1 MNLEGRTS
9 VLSVSGDGL
18 GESLEQDDIAFVRR
32 CQKGDARAFEQLVI
46 KYRSKVFSMIYG
58 MVQNEQDAWDLAQ
71 EGFIK
76 AWRSIHR
83 FKGQA
88 SFYTW
93 LYRIVTNVAIDSL
106 RRKGFKKT
114 AEFDDQIAATQIE
127 PGSKTMPQPDPTP
140 HQGLEREEI
149 RQRIEQAID
158 SLRRKGFKK
167 TAEFDDQIAATQ
179 IEPGSK
185 TMPQPDPTPHQGLE
199 REEIRQR
206 IEQAIDKLSPE
217 HRAVIVMKE
226 IEELQ
231 YNEIAEVLGCS
242 IGTVMSRLFYA
253 RKKLQTLLKDVYEN
267 L

>member
-1 MNLEGRTS
+1 VAE
-9 VLSVSGDGL
+9 
-18 GESLEQDDIAFVRR
+18 DDIALVRR
-32 CQKGDARAFEQLVI
+32 CQKGDALAFEQLVI
-46 KYRSKVFSMIYG
+46 KYRSKVFSMIFG

-114 AEFDDQIAATQIE
+114 AEFDDRITASEVE
-127 PGSKTMPQPDPTP
+127 PGSKTLPTPDPLP
-140 HQGLEREEI
+140 HHGLEREEI
-149 RQRIEQAID
+149 RLRIEQAI
-158 SLRRKGFKK
+158 S
-167 TAEFDDQIAATQ
+167 
-179 IEPGSK
+179 
-185 TMPQPDPTPHQGLE
+185 
-199 REEIRQR
+199 
-206 IEQAIDKLSPE
+206 KLSPE

-231 YNEIAEVLGCS
+231 YNDIAEALGCS

>member
-9 VLSVSGDGL
+9 VLSVGGAGF
-18 GESLEQDDIAFVRR
+18 GESVAQDDIALVRR
-32 CQKGDARAFEQLVI
+32 CQKGDALAFEQLVI

-71 EGFIK
+71 EGFVK

-114 AEFDDQIAATQIE
+114 AEFDDDIAANE
-127 PGSKTMPQPDPTP
+127 VAPGSKTVPTPDPMP

-149 RQRIEQAID
+149 RQRIEQAI
-158 SLRRKGFKK
+158 S
-167 TAEFDDQIAATQ
+167 
-179 IEPGSK
+179 
-185 TMPQPDPTPHQGLE
+185 
-199 REEIRQR
+199 
-206 IEQAIDKLSPE
+206 KLSPE

-231 YNEIAEVLGCS
+231 YNEIAEALGCS

>member
-9 VLSVSGDGL
+9 VLSVGGAGF
-18 GESLEQDDIAFVRR
+18 GESVAQDDIALVRR
-32 CQKGDARAFEQLVI
+32 CQKGDALAFEQLVI

-114 AEFDDQIAATQIE
+114 AEFDDHIAANE
-127 PGSKTMPQPDPTP
+127 VAPGSKTMPTPDPMP

-149 RQRIEQAID
+149 RQRIEQAI
-158 SLRRKGFKK
+158 S
-167 TAEFDDQIAATQ
+167 
-179 IEPGSK
+179 
-185 TMPQPDPTPHQGLE
+185 
-199 REEIRQR
+199 
-206 IEQAIDKLSPE
+206 KLSPE

-231 YNEIAEVLGCS
+231 YNEIAEALGCS

>member
-1 MNLEGRTS
+1 MNFEGRTS
-9 VLSVSGDGL
+9 VLSVGDRGFS
-18 GESLEQDDIAFVRR
+18 ESVEHDDIVLVRR
-32 CQKGDARAFEQLVI
+32 CQKGDALAFEQLVI

-71 EGFIK
+71 EGFLK

-114 AEFDDQIAATQIE
+114 AEFDDEIAASQVE
-127 PGSKTMPQPDPTP
+127 PGSKTVPQPDPMP

-149 RQRIEQAID
+149 RQRIEHAI
-158 SLRRKGFKK
+158 S
-167 TAEFDDQIAATQ
+167 
-179 IEPGSK
+179 
-185 TMPQPDPTPHQGLE
+185 
-199 REEIRQR
+199 
-206 IEQAIDKLSPE
+206 KLSPE

-231 YNEIAEVLGCS
+231 YNEIAEALGCS

-253 RKKLQTLLKDVYEN
+253 RKKLQTLLRDVYEN

>member
-1 MNLEGRTS
+1 MNLEGQTS
-9 VLSVSGDGL
+9 VLSVGGVVF
-18 GESLEQDDIAFVRR
+18 GESVAQDDIALVRR
-32 CQKGDARAFEQLVI
+32 CQKGDTLAFEQLVI

-114 AEFDDQIAATQIE
+114 AEFDDDIAANE
-127 PGSKTMPQPDPTP
+127 VAPGSKTVPTPDPMP
-140 HQGLEREEI
+140 HHGLEREEI
-149 RQRIEQAID
+149 RQRIEQAI
-158 SLRRKGFKK
+158 S
-167 TAEFDDQIAATQ
+167 
-179 IEPGSK
+179 
-185 TMPQPDPTPHQGLE
+185 
-199 REEIRQR
+199 
-206 IEQAIDKLSPE
+206 KLSPE

-231 YNEIAEVLGCS
+231 YNEIAEALGCS

>member
-9 VLSVSGDGL
+9 VLSVGGGGGF
-18 GESLEQDDIAFVRR
+18 GESVAEDDIALVRR
-32 CQKGDARAFEQLVI
+32 CQKGDALAFEQLVI

-114 AEFDDQIAATQIE
+114 AEFDDQIAANEVE
-127 PGSKTMPQPDPTP
+127 PGSKTVPTPDPLP

-149 RQRIEQAID
+149 RQRIEQAI
-158 SLRRKGFKK
+158 G
-167 TAEFDDQIAATQ
+167 
-179 IEPGSK
+179 
-185 TMPQPDPTPHQGLE
+185 
-199 REEIRQR
+199 
-206 IEQAIDKLSPE
+206 KLSPE
-217 HRAVIVMKE
+217 HRAVVVMKE

-231 YNEIAEVLGCS
+231 YNEIAEALGCS

>member
-9 VLSVSGDGL
+9 VLSVGGGGL
-18 GESLEQDDIAFVRR
+18 GEPVEQDDIALVLR
-32 CQKGDARAFEQLVI
+32 CQKGDALAFEQLVI

-106 RRKGFKKT
+106 RRKSFKKT
-114 AEFDDQIAATQIE
+114 AEFDDEIAATQVE
-127 PGSKTMPQPDPTP
+127 PGSKTMPQPDPMP

-149 RQRIEQAID
+149 RHRIEHAIN
-158 SLRRKGFKK
+158 
-167 TAEFDDQIAATQ
+167 
-179 IEPGSK
+179 
-185 TMPQPDPTPHQGLE
+185 
-199 REEIRQR
+199 
-206 IEQAIDKLSPE
+206 KLSPE

-231 YNEIAEVLGCS
+231 YNEIAEALGCS

-253 RKKLQTLLKDVYEN
+253 RKKLQILLKDVYEN

>member
-9 VLSVSGDGL
+9 VLSVGGGGGGF
-18 GESLEQDDIAFVRR
+18 GESVAQDDIDLVRR
-32 CQKGDARAFEQLVI
+32 CQKGDALAFEQLVI

-114 AEFDDQIAATQIE
+114 AEFDDHIAASEVE
-127 PGSKTMPQPDPTP
+127 PGSKTLPTPDPLP
-140 HQGLEREEI
+140 HHGLEREEI
-149 RQRIEQAID
+149 RQRIEQAI
-158 SLRRKGFKK
+158 S
-167 TAEFDDQIAATQ
+167 
-179 IEPGSK
+179 
-185 TMPQPDPTPHQGLE
+185 
-199 REEIRQR
+199 
-206 IEQAIDKLSPE
+206 KLSPE

-231 YNEIAEVLGCS
+231 YNEIAEALGCS

>member
-9 VLSVSGDGL
+9 VLSVGGGGFD
-18 GESLEQDDIAFVRR
+18 ESVSQDDIALVRR
-32 CQKGDARAFEQLVI
+32 CQKGDALAFEQLVI

-71 EGFIK
+71 EGFVK

-114 AEFDDQIAATQIE
+114 AEFDDDIAANE
-127 PGSKTMPQPDPTP
+127 VAPGSKTVPTPDPMP
-140 HQGLEREEI
+140 HHGLEREEI
-149 RQRIEQAID
+149 RQRIEQAI
-158 SLRRKGFKK
+158 S
-167 TAEFDDQIAATQ
+167 
-179 IEPGSK
+179 
-185 TMPQPDPTPHQGLE
+185 
-199 REEIRQR
+199 
-206 IEQAIDKLSPE
+206 KLSPE

-231 YNEIAEVLGCS
+231 YSEIAEALGCS

>member
-9 VLSVSGDGL
+9 VLSVGGGSL
-18 GESLEQDDIAFVRR
+18 GESVEHDDIALVRR
-32 CQKGDARAFEQLVI
+32 CQKGDALAFEQLVI

-71 EGFIK
+71 EGFVK

-83 FKGQA
+83 FKGEA

-106 RRKGFKKT
+106 RRKSFKKT
-114 AEFDDQIAATQIE
+114 AEFDDEIAATQVE
-127 PGSKTMPQPDPTP
+127 PGSKTMPQPDPMP

-149 RQRIEQAID
+149 RHRIEHAIN
-158 SLRRKGFKK
+158 
-167 TAEFDDQIAATQ
+167 
-179 IEPGSK
+179 
-185 TMPQPDPTPHQGLE
+185 
-199 REEIRQR
+199 
-206 IEQAIDKLSPE
+206 KLSPE

-231 YNEIAEVLGCS
+231 YNEIAEALGCS

-253 RKKLQTLLKDVYEN
+253 RKKLQILLKDVYED

>member
-9 VLSVSGDGL
+9 VLSVGGGGF
-18 GESLEQDDIAFVRR
+18 GESVAPDDIALVRR
-32 CQKGDARAFEQLVI
+32 CQKGDALAFEQLVI

-114 AEFDDQIAATQIE
+114 AEFDDHIAASEVE
-127 PGSKTMPQPDPTP
+127 PGSKTVPTPDPLP
-140 HQGLEREEI
+140 HHGLEREEI
-149 RQRIEQAID
+149 RQRIEQAI
-158 SLRRKGFKK
+158 SR
-167 TAEFDDQIAATQ
+167 
-179 IEPGSK
+179 
-185 TMPQPDPTPHQGLE
+185 
-199 REEIRQR
+199 
-206 IEQAIDKLSPE
+206 LSPE

-231 YNEIAEVLGCS
+231 YNEIAEALGCS

>member
-1 MNLEGRTS
+1 
-9 VLSVSGDGL
+9 LSVGGGGS
-18 GESLEQDDIAFVRR
+18 GESVEHDDIALVRR
-32 CQKGDARAFEQLVI
+32 CQKGDALAFEQLVI

-71 EGFIK
+71 EGFVK

-106 RRKGFKKT
+106 RRKSFKKT
-114 AEFDDQIAATQIE
+114 AEFDDEIAATQVE
-127 PGSKTMPQPDPTP
+127 PGSKTMPQPDPMP

-149 RQRIEQAID
+149 RHRIEHAI
-158 SLRRKGFKK
+158 
-167 TAEFDDQIAATQ
+167 T
-179 IEPGSK
+179 
-185 TMPQPDPTPHQGLE
+185 
-199 REEIRQR
+199 
-206 IEQAIDKLSPE
+206 KLSPE

-231 YNEIAEVLGCS
+231 YNEIAEALGCS

>member
-9 VLSVSGDGL
+9 VLSVGGGGL
-18 GESLEQDDIAFVRR
+18 GESVEHDDIALVRR
-32 CQKGDARAFEQLVI
+32 CQKGDALAFEQLVI

-114 AEFDDQIAATQIE
+114 AEFDDRIAASEVE
-127 PGSKTMPQPDPTP
+127 PGSKTVPTPDPLP
-140 HQGLEREEI
+140 HHGLEREEI
-149 RQRIEQAID
+149 RQRIEQAI
-158 SLRRKGFKK
+158 SR
-167 TAEFDDQIAATQ
+167 
-179 IEPGSK
+179 
-185 TMPQPDPTPHQGLE
+185 
-199 REEIRQR
+199 
-206 IEQAIDKLSPE
+206 LSPE

-231 YNEIAEVLGCS
+231 YNEIAEALGCS